1 MLLTI
6 FILILF
12 LVIFVPSLLLSIVAR
27 ILDIFSFGRKRR
39 VEREDG
45 AQRNWQQAR
54 DAHSAHD
61 TYDHSGK
68 SRNQNHNHK
77 KIFDKDEGEYVDFEE
92 IK

>member
-1 MLLTI
+1 MLTLI
-6 FILILF
+6 FIIILF
-12 LVIFVPSLLLSIVAR
+12 LVIFIPSLLLTVIAR
-27 ILDIFSFGRKRR
+27 IVSFFSFGSKRR

-54 DAHSAHD
+54 GAHSAHD

-68 SRNQNHNHK
+68 NRNQNHNHK
-77 KIFDKDEGEYVDFEE
+77 KIFDKNEGEYVDFEE

>member
-6 FILILF
+6 FIIILF
-12 LVIFVPSLLLSIVAR
+12 LVIFIPSLLLSIVAR

-68 SRNQNHNHK
+68 KRNQNHK
-77 KIFDKDEGEYVDFEE
+77 KIFVKDEGEYVDFEE